1 MTNRL
6 KIISTI
12 GPKSNNSITI
22 KKLINSGTSVFRLN
36 GHADLTWHQNT
47 IKKLIS
53 IKFIP
58 ILFDIPGSKLDY
70 KELKN
75 PIEIKNKKI
84 TLTIDKKNK
93 KEKLYLDNS
102 KIIDKFKR

>member
-36 GHADLTWHQNT
+36 GSHADLIWHQNT
-47 IKKLIS
+47 LKFYLIS
-53 IKFIP
+53 
-58 ILFDIPGSKLDY
+58 PGQKLD
-70 KELKN
+70 
-75 PIEIKNKKI
+75 
-84 TLTIDKKNK
+84 
-93 KEKLYLDNS
+93 
-102 KIIDKFKR
+102 